1 MIYGRDLGTVKTF
14 YIDTHTQKNTKPVIQ
29 DPNCFVCVMHNKR
42 QAFKNKLIVF
52 LYSTDH
58 KKEVE
63 LSLLFNLRGRSAS
76 CYCCCC
82 CFLFVLNSLKS
93 LAIKESFF
101 PFNLVILQLITQ
113 LPLLCLFA
121 VFPNR
126 STS

>member
-58 KKEVE
+58 KMESRAVTVIQPWWACQ
-63 LSLLFNLRGRSAS
+63 LLLLLFF
-76 CYCCCC
+76 C
-82 CFLFVLNSLKS
+82 
-93 LAIKESFF
+93 IKLS
-101 PFNLVILQLITQ
+101 
-113 LPLLCLFA
+113 
-121 VFPNR
+121 
-126 STS
+126 